1 MPKKILDAPD
11 TIVSVTLLPTGR
23 LLLATEK
30 RLYELVNNVL
40 TPMEFAPD
48 PEPVVET
55 PAPTPAPASP
65 LFPSTTPAK
74 EPVT

>member
-30 RLYELVNNVL
+30 RLYELINNVL

-48 PEPVVET
+48 PEPVAPPV
-55 PAPTPAPASP
+55 PATPASP
-65 LFPSTTPAK
+65 SASLLPPVK
-74 EPVT
+74 EEAHA

>member
-48 PEPVVET
+48 PEPVVE
-55 PAPTPAPASP
+55 APTPAPASP
-65 LFPSTTPAK
+65 LFPSVTPAK

>member
-48 PEPVVET
+48 PEP
-55 PAPTPAPASP
+55 PAAPEIPAVAE
-65 LFPSTTPAK
+65 K

>member
-30 RLYELVNNVL
+30 RLYELINNVL

-48 PEPVVET
+48 PEPV
-55 PAPTPAPASP
+55 APPSPVPPPSSSASLLP
-65 LFPSTTPAK
+65 PVK
-74 EPVT
+74 EEAHA

>member
-1 MPKKILDAPD
+1 MSKKILDAPD

-30 RLYELVNNVL
+30 RLYELINNVL

-48 PEPVVET
+48 PEPIAP
-55 PAPTPAPASP
+55 PAPVPPPSSSASLLP
-65 LFPSTTPAK
+65 PVK
-74 EPVT
+74 EEAHA